1 MVIQPER
8 FEKLRFLLCDTI
20 LSPYGQHVTVMMAL
34 VVVRDLAT
42 DTRRQVGHGQ
52 A

>member
-1 MVIQPER
+1 MENYV
-8 FEKLRFLLCDTI
+8 FLFCDTI
-20 LSPYGQHVTVMMAL
+20 LSPYGQQVTVKMAL

-42 DTRRQVGHGQ
+42 DTRRQGRHGQ